1 MLETP
6 VTHNPEL
13 FLKEVP
19 ENHGSGEWVS
29 YMSSVRT
36 GIVLEVSGT
45 GGVTGQHQ
53 AEWSTFSRVISLYI
67 LFWLLLGGL

>member
-1 MLETP
+1 MLEAP

-29 YMSSVRT
+29 YVSSVRT

-45 GGVTGQHQ
+45 GG
-53 AEWSTFSRVISLYI
+53 
-67 LFWLLLGGL
+67 